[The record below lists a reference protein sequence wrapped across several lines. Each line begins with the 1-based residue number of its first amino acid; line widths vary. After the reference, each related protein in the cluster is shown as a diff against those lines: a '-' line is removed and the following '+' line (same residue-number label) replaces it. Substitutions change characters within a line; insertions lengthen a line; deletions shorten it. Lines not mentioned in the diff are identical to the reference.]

1 MAVTYV
7 RNEQTGEF
15 ELVGPGGATTDA
27 TLSQDGKPADAGAV
41 GNAINNLSSS
51 VQTQLNNK
59 APMYTYGTTDLTEG
73 SSALPA
79 GTLYFYYTTSE

>member
-1 MAVTYV
+1 MSVTYV
-7 RNEQTGEF
+7 RNEDGQF
-15 ELVGPGGATTDA
+15 EIVGPGGAATDA
-27 TLSQDGKPADAGAV
+27 TLSQSGKPADAGAV
-41 GNAINNLSSS
+41 GSVISNLTSS

-73 SSALPA
+73 SSTLPA

>member
-15 ELVGPGGATTDA
+15 ELVGPGGATTDV

-41 GNAINNLSSS
+41 GSAISNLSST
-51 VQTQLNNK
+51 VQTQLNGK
-59 APMYTYGTTDLTEG
+59 APMYAYGTTDLTAG
-73 SSALPA
+73 SSTLPA
-79 GTLYFYYTTSE
+79 GTLYFYYTTN